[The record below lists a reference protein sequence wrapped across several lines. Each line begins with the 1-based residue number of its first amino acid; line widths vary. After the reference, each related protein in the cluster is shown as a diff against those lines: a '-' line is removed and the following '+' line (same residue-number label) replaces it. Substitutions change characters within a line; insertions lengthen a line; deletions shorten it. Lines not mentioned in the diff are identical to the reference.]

1 MRKLFGF
8 CWDAAKLDAARQAL
22 GALNG
27 VSITSSAPWNIEI
40 TAREA
45 RKARMVERA
54 AQLYGIDLD
63 HIVVFGDGS
72 NDESLFRT
80 FPHSR
85 AVENAVP
92 LLHTLAEKVIE
103 SNVDCGVA
111 KEVQRILSDI

>member
-8 CWDAAKLDAARQAL
+8 CWDAPKLTAARQAL

-40 TAREA
+40 TAHEA

-54 AQLYGIDLD
+54 AQLYGIAPD

-72 NDESLFRT
+72 NDVT
-80 FPHSR
+80 
-85 AVENAVP
+85 
-92 LLHTLAEKVIE
+92 LLTAAGI
-103 SNVDCGVA
+103 GVA
-111 KEVQRILSDI
+111 MDNATPLVKRRAAAVTDANMQDGVARYLETHVLA